1 VIYWIKILGPV
12 QPTRHKIGYVRDV
25 LLSQSLGLVLKKLHV
40 GLLQQTKQQKQN
52 CVNKS
57 KTSCY
62 ITGSNGPNRRGVT
75 PLMRLICYV
84 RQIRRRRVYC
94 PKGAGA
100 CPLKCPFLL
109 GTGAPSNKWFLGP
122 STSLLSKGHLD
133 RLSCFRGAH
142 GHITPKRGIWHQKP
156 QKKFPGATPP
166 DPLSGRRRPPLA
178 PTPST
183 AARCA
188 RGVSSPV
195 AGT

>member
-1 VIYWIKILGPV
+1 
-12 QPTRHKIGYVRDV
+12 
-25 LLSQSLGLVLKKLHV
+25 
-40 GLLQQTKQQKQN
+40 
-52 CVNKS
+52 VNKS

-62 ITGSNGPNRRGVT
+62 ITGSNGPNRRGIT

-100 CPLKCPFLL
+100 CTLKCPFLL

-142 GHITPKRGIWHQKP
+142 GQITPKRGIWHQKP
-156 QKKFPGATPP
+156 QKKNFRGQHPRTPSAGGG
-166 DPLSGRRRPPLA
+166 DPLWHP
-178 PTPST
+178 
-183 AARCA
+183 ARLHA
-188 RGVSSPV
+188 VRG
-195 AGT
+195 A